1 MIHPCDGRTDGR
13 AIASSALSIYAKC
26 CRALKTQ
33 GIFLSRFMPRRC
45 ELWRWLGDSMCDSVD
60 NRLCSQYGTFRI
72 RRSSHADIIQTSH
85 GRRSLGWGIGP
96 GQRIVAEGAY
106 IGVGNGRGIPS
117 SAERVWGVSSLQRA
131 PGPRPQIHFCT
142 LCRPQKAA
150 GYVLRK
156 LADYFK

>member
-1 MIHPCDGRTDGR
+1 
-13 AIASSALSIYAKC
+13 
-26 CRALKTQ
+26 
-33 GIFLSRFMPRRC
+33 
-45 ELWRWLGDSMCDSVD
+45 MCDSVD

-117 SAERVWGVSSLQRA
+117 SAERVWGSVISSASSGA
-131 PGPRPQIHFCT
+131 PAADTFLHT
-142 LCRPQKAA
+142 L
-150 GYVLRK
+150 
-156 LADYFK
+156 